1 MKHPHEE
8 EKCYFFQHCAC
19 RHFSSSV
26 SRDRPPLEMKT
37 TPSLG
42 LIRSAEVFGGVENRK
57 HKIQDKERG
66 EKKQSPI
73 DFKAF
78 NLLNN
83 PLKALH
89 RDCCTNKH
97 GSAQK
102 IEGLIT
108 RALFFGCFFTS
119 NVPSSF
125 LILRFRVTN
134 PTANITM
141 LFCRWGRKEPG
152 QLVGGGQR
160 GPSPQSWVTP
170 CTPAGVPPPRAELG
184 WQPPKTLLVPLVS
197 PAVSSSHPDPARRRT
212 AGSG

>member
-1 MKHPHEE
+1 MKHAHEE

-108 RALFFGCFFTS
+108 RVLY
-119 NVPSSF
+119 F
-125 LILRFRVTN
+125 LVVF
-134 PTANITM
+134 
-141 LFCRWGRKEPG
+141 
-152 QLVGGGQR
+152 
-160 GPSPQSWVTP
+160 SPQMFLFLPYTS
-170 CTPAGVPPPRAELG
+170 
-184 WQPPKTLLVPLVS
+184 
-197 PAVSSSHPDPARRRT
+197 VSSNKSHCKHNDAVLQMGARRAGAARWWGT
-212 AGSG
+212 AGSFPPELGHPLHTRRRPTSPG